1 MWVETTKLIMKKK
14 EILQP
19 IVALTA
25 FDKQEII
32 EQHIPAE

>member
-1 MWVETTKLIMKKK
+1 MKKK